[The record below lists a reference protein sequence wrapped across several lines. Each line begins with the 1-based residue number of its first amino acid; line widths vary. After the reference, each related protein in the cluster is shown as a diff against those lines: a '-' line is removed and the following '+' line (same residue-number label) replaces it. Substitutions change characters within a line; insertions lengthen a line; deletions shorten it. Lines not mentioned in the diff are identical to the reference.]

1 MITTHDAIRQH
12 MEKSLFP
19 EPPVPMPPIEELR
32 ETEWSQRFEELMR
45 NRLVV
50 GAFRYGRLHA
60 AGKPKWDRIGSI
72 QKRLM
77 VYQNTGNTE
86 CLVDIANMCL
96 LEFEE
101 GDHPLK
107 HFAAADDCLHVDH
120 KREWAKL
127 EDVLSRHIK

>member
-1 MITTHDAIRQH
+1 MITAHDAIRQH

-19 EPPVPMPPIEELR
+19 ESPVPMPPIEELR
-32 ETEWSQRFEELMR
+32 ETEWSPRFEELMR

-72 QKRLM
+72 RRRLM
-77 VYQNTGNTE
+77 VYQSTGNTE

-107 HFAAADDCLHVDH
+107 HFAAADDVNHTTR
-120 KREWAKL
+120 K
-127 EDVLSRHIK
+127 